1 MAGPVRPHTLPMLG
15 TLLAS
20 IFVMAVVVF
29 WYSGRAAA
37 ETATVIGQRA
47 CTRAGVQ
54 WLDQSVHLLALR
66 LRRGPDG
73 WLGLERHYGFEY
85 STGGQDRHAGRIVL
99 HGRRLVALAGPVP
112 PPAQAGTT

>member
-1 MAGPVRPHTLPMLG
+1 MLAQLLFMLFFMA
-15 TLLAS
+15 LAT
-20 IFVMAVVVF
+20 F
-29 WYSGRAAA
+29 WYAGRQAA
-37 ETATVIGQRA
+37 EVATRVGRQA

-85 STGGQDRHAGRIVL
+85 STAGEDRHAGRIVL
-99 HGRRLVALAGPVP
+99 HGRRLTAIAGPMP
-112 PPAQAGTT
+112 RDPSDTGASSGA